1 MEPLNII
8 DYKSK
13 LDSLSSDILNKY
25 KELETSYI
33 DLQNS
38 KNIELASIN
47 SKNISLYELV
57 KEKES
62 IITSLENEILRYKN
76 REAEYKLTIE
86 NQKLQKVE
94 DENTNKF
101 DMLRSQAKE
110 ITCKDKEI
118 ERLTK
123 ELTKQKEL
131 NSIKNNIEVKVN
143 HGWSPT
149 SSKQPTMEPDKLV
162 LDDNDINHETAND
175 ETVND
180 ETANSEDQS
189 EELYIVKYRKKK
201 YYRDND
207 NNVYHILD
215 DDEKGDL
222 IGVWTLQD
230 NGKHKLV
237 KN

>member
-13 LDSLSSDILNKY
+13 LDSLSSNILHKY

-47 SKNISLYELV
+47 SKNISLYELLKQ
-57 KEKES
+57 KET
-62 IITSLENEILRYKN
+62 IINSLENEILRYKN

-131 NSIKNNIEVKVN
+131 NSIKNNIEVKVD

-149 SSKQPTMEPDKLV
+149 TSKHPTMEPDKLV
-162 LDDNDINHETAND
+162 LEDNETANDETANDETAND
-175 ETVND
+175 ETV
-180 ETANSEDQS
+180 EEQS

-201 YYRDND
+201 YYRDKD